1 MSKLKCK
8 NCGNNLNIDDAR
20 CPFCGSENKIAA
32 KHREDMLKY
41 STDYGETKERVIKSS
56 GNVNRKAIR
65 ITVIAVTIAAIA
77 ILTAVLINI
86 DDIAYKHYHE
96 SVKGDLAEEQAA
108 IDELIAK
115 EDYISLNRLIQ
126 SKQLTGVR
134 NWEEDQYDVLSLT
147 EKYNQVFMAVM
158 NSMCDDFVNIHRNAE
173 TIESEVINFED
184 TLYFSK
190 NIPEKYKE
198 YVEHMASDMR
208 LMLKTYLNISEE
220 KYNDIFLTADL
231 SKENRVE
238 MIEEVL
244 NEIFKTR

>member
-1 MSKLKCK
+1 
-8 NCGNNLNIDDAR
+8 
-20 CPFCGSENKIAA
+20 
-32 KHREDMLKY
+32 MLKY
-41 STDYGETKERVIKSS
+41 STDYGETRERVIKTTR
-56 GNVNRKAIR
+56 NVNRKAIR
-65 ITVIAVTIAAIA
+65 IAVIAVTIAALA

-96 SVKGDLAEEQAA
+96 SVKGDLEEEQAA
-108 IDELIAK
+108 IDELIEK

-134 NWEEDQYDVLSLT
+134 NWDEDQYEVLSLT
-147 EKYNQVFMAVM
+147 EKYNRIFMAVM
-158 NSMCDDFVNIHRNAE
+158 NFMSDDFINIHRNAE
-173 TIESEVINFED
+173 TVESEVTDFES
-184 TLYFSK
+184 TLYYSTK
-190 NIPEKYKE
+190 IPGKYKE
-198 YVEHMASDMR
+198 YVEHMSKDMR